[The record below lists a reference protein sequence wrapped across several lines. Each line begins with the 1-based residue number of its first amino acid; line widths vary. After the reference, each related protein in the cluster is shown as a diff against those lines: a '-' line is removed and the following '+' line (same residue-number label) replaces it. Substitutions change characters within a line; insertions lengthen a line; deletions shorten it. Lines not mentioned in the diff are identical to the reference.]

1 MKKIA
6 ITAAA
11 GILSL
16 AMGAA
21 AFAADF
27 SKGNQGNG
35 AETQKTET
43 EETLAANSAAVVCPF
58 LDEDQDGI
66 CDNCGSSGRHKH
78 SCNSG
83 HHNSCGTLTRKN
95 AGCRHFAA
103 NGFTHHR

>member
-27 SKGNQGNG
+27 SKGNG

-43 EETLAANSAAVVCPF
+43 EETLAANQRLLSVRF
-58 LDEDQDGI
+58 WTEDQDGI

-83 HHNSCGTLTRKN
+83 HHNSCGTLTRKMQA
-95 AGCRHFAA
+95 AGILRQ
-103 NGFTHHR
+103 TVSLITDRKI